1 MDRLSEFELRA
12 RALER
17 LRGLKEGLAL
27 AVDALD
33 GQGLAEFAAELNGA
47 RTLDGRSVGAALSA
61 ALASGSQARGANE
74 ASVSP
79 PRPIPVAQAATP
91 RAEEGPLP
99 PAVKPRDPAASAE
112 SEAIK
117 TGDATAT
124 RVDGDP
130 RAEALEIVESRFR
143 DIPAGSFLM
152 GSEQGLD
159 NEKPVRKI
167 SLAAFRISSTL
178 VTNAEYRLF
187 VRSQPSWKK
196 GAVDPD
202 LEDGAYLDYWE
213 DDDFPEGSENHPVS
227 HVSFAAAQAYA
238 AWLGCRL
245 PTEAEWEYA
254 ARGGL
259 QGKKYPYGDQMNE
272 NLANLA
278 KQYKGTTPVD
288 KFPPNGYGL
297 HDMAGN
303 LFQWTADWYG
313 PYAAG
318 EASDPRGPV
327 RGEYRVIRGGSWLAG
342 APSLRVSFRVDEDPL
357 RCGPIGIRLAQ

>member
-17 LRGLKEGLAL
+17 LRGLKEGLAV

-33 GQGLAEFAAELNGA
+33 ADGLADFAAELNGA
-47 RTLDGRSVGAALSA
+47 KTLDGRSVGAVLSGALS
-61 ALASGSQARGANE
+61 SGREAKGSTEAR
-74 ASVSP
+74 VSS
-79 PRPIPVAQAATP
+79 PRPIPVAQPASP
-91 RAEEGPLP
+91 RAEESRFLP
-99 PAVKPRDPAASAE
+99 AEKPQAPTLIAE
-112 SEAIK
+112 SETIEPKGLSGQAP
-117 TGDATAT
+117 
-124 RVDGDP
+124 GDP
-130 RAEALEIVESRFR
+130 RGEALEILESRLR

-159 NEKPVRKI
+159 NEKPVHKV
-167 SLAAFRISSTL
+167 SLAAFKISSTL

-187 VRSQPSWKK
+187 VLSQPSWKK
-196 GAVDPD
+196 GSVDPD

-213 DDDFPEGSENHPVS
+213 GDDFPEGSENHPVS
-227 HVSFAAAQAYA
+227 HLGFAAAQAYA
-238 AWLGCRL
+238 AWLGYRL

-288 KFPPNGYGL
+288 RFPPNGYGL

-327 RGEYRVIRGGSWLAG
+327 RGEYRVIRGGSWIAG

-357 RCGPIGIRLAQ
+357 RCGPIGIRLAK